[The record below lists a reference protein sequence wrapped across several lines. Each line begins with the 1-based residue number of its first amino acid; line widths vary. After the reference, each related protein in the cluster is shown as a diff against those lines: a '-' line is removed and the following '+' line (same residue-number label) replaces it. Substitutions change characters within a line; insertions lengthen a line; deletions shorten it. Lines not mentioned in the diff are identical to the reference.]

1 MPRAA
6 RAALAGCVV
15 MGVALA
21 TWRWN
26 PWQGLTLA
34 GIRDIIIAWGPLGP
48 LVYMALVIGGSFVP
62 APELLMVATG
72 SILFGPLWGFVY
84 AWTAA
89 MVGTTAVFLL
99 VRRAAQE
106 WAQRALR
113 HRFPRLRALD
123 HRLHHN
129 GFALVAVLRV
139 ILFLAPPLSWALGA
153 SRVRLVDHVL
163 GTAVGI
169 LPMMALAVVFAHRL
183 GAVGSIRDLLEMEVL
198 LPGVALVLLIVLGLV
213 LGRRLLA
220 GPSAEAPE
228 RKPDGRPAGQ
238 HAAIEGGEHRRRRTA
253 PREA

>member
-1 MPRAA
+1 M
-6 RAALAGCVV
+6 
-15 MGVALA
+15 
-21 TWRWN
+21 
-26 PWQGLTLA
+26 
-34 GIRDIIIAWGPLGP
+34 
-48 LVYMALVIGGSFVP
+48 
-62 APELLMVATG
+62 
-72 SILFGPLWGFVY
+72 
-84 AWTAA
+84 
-89 MVGTTAVFLL
+89 
-99 VRRAAQE
+99 RRAAQE

-183 GAVGSIRDLLEMEVL
+183 GAVGSIRDLLEVEVL

-220 GPSAEAPE
+220 GPSAEAAE
-228 RKPDGRPAGQ
+228 RKPHGRPAGQ

-253 PREA
+253 PREAEQPGQSVHELRR